1 MAALGMIEVYGFA
14 TSIVVAD
21 AVAKAADVTVV
32 AIGYHDALLPGEQ
45 FDAYNFLD
53 YFAIFQPSFEA
64 MNLYTMV
71 RPTLYGTYYYV
82 DMHGTETVLN
92 SSDTWD
98 PHPTDAGHKYMAQ
111 QILKVLPKA

>member
-1 MAALGMIEVYGFA
+1 
-14 TSIVVAD
+14 
-21 AVAKAADVTVV
+21 
-32 AIGYHDALLPGEQ
+32 
-45 FDAYNFLD
+45 
-53 YFAIFQPSFEA
+53 